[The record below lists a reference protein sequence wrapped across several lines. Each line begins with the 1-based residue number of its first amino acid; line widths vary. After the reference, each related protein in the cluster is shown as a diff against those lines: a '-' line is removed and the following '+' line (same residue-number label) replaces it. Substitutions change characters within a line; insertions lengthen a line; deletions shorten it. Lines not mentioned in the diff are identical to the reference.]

1 MDGERALH
9 AGQSLCRR
17 IAWSQNAFG
26 KSAAGER
33 VRWRMIPSAT
43 DGVKPIGATG
53 VIQFAGFPP
62 GSPSMRSPRRVRP
75 IIVIGIAAAVLGA
88 VVVSASALSNRLA
101 RPLGP
106 ALELATSTSA
116 LNVPAAGL
124 ASNATASAT
133 QEPLCGGPATM
144 VLLGVGA
151 DNRQDNY
158 LYGLADAIR
167 VARVDFRV
175 PALSVL
181 TIPRDL
187 WVEIPGISDH
197 YGITHGKLNQ
207 AYLYGN
213 PGMGYYD
220 GPGAGP
226 GLLARTLDLNYG
238 LRPDHYGAVNMQT
251 FVRLVDAVGGIDLY
265 LDLPVDGRPVDEK
278 TEDMGYFEAGQ
289 HHMNGETAL
298 RFSRIRKIDSGFRR
312 DDRQTQVLCALKDK
326 LLSPEGLVNLPKI
339 VSAFQGSVLT
349 DLSPAQLAQ
358 LACIAPMIDPANLR
372 FASVPDDLMQP
383 ARNEEGSF
391 ILQADSERLKDLVR
405 SFLAGSWPTEPDQPS
420 CP

>member
-1 MDGERALH
+1 M
-9 AGQSLCRR
+9 S
-17 IAWSQNAFG
+17 
-26 KSAAGER
+26 
-33 VRWRMIPSAT
+33 
-43 DGVKPIGATG
+43 
-53 VIQFAGFPP
+53 
-62 GSPSMRSPRRVRP
+62 SPRRVRP
-75 IIVIGIAAAVLGA
+75 IIILGIAAAALVA
-88 VVVSASALSNRLA
+88 VVVSASAVSNRLA

-106 ALELATSTSA
+106 ALELPTSTSA
-116 LNVPAAGL
+116 LNIPAVVL
-124 ASNATASAT
+124 APGADAANSPASPT
-133 QEPLCGGPATM
+133 QKPLCGGPATM
-144 VLLGVGA
+144 VLLGIGA

-187 WVEIPGISDH
+187 WVEIPEISDH

-251 FVRLVDAVGGIDLY
+251 FVRLVDAVGGIDLD
-265 LDLPVDGRPVDEK
+265 LDQPVDGRPVDEK
-278 TEDMGYFEAGQ
+278 TEDMGYFDAGQ

-326 LLSPEGLVNLPKI
+326 LLSPQGLVNLPKI
-339 VSAFQGSVLT
+339 VTAFQGSVLT

-358 LACIAPMIDPANLR
+358 LACVAPMIDPTNLR
-372 FASVPDDLMQP
+372 FASLPDDLMQP
-383 ARNEEGSF
+383 ARNAEGSF
-391 ILQADSERLKDLVR
+391 ILRADSERLKDLIQ